1 MRLLVCIQTEK
12 RRVEVNESQCASYVH
27 NNDDDDVQEKG
38 KENIL
43 AAKLHVRDGSEA
55 GEEEEEKTNKL
66 MDKKR

>member
-38 KENIL
+38 KE
-43 AAKLHVRDGSEA
+43 
-55 GEEEEEKTNKL
+55 TY
-66 MDKKR
+66 